1 MARLMLNPTWL
12 SNLLVQNFAFKPQKL
27 VLLLASSSALKR
39 NNANTSFSFVCGR
52 GMLMGYQIQM
62 VFILVLF

>member
-1 MARLMLNPTWL
+1 MLNPTWL

-27 VLLLASSSALKR
+27 VLLLNSSSAQKR
-39 NNANTSFSFVCGR
+39 NNASTSFSFVCGR
-52 GMLMGYQIQM
+52 DMLMGYQIQM